1 MIFDIC
7 HMDML
12 SVYGVF
18 GLQNR
23 SLEWRDQ
30 SELVMYRKA
39 PYIMQIINN
48 WKYVYV
54 FFLPW
59 IKQITLTLG

>member
-1 MIFDIC
+1 MIFYIC

-39 PYIMQIINN
+39 PYIIQIINN
-48 WKYVYV
+48 RKYIYV
-54 FFLPW
+54 SFLPW
-59 IKQITLTLG
+59 IKKITLTLG